1 MKEEPEEESG
11 EEGNLEH
18 DEESGEEG
26 DLEPLNVPEDL
37 DISEGDEAAEEPNS
51 MSNPEVGI
59 YYFRYYQIHTK

>member
-26 DLEPLNVPEDL
+26 DLEPLDVPEDL
-37 DISEGDEAAEEPNS
+37 DISEGDEAAVEPYS
-51 MSNPEVGI
+51 MSYDEVI
-59 YYFRYYQIHTK
+59 VF